1 MLDSLR
7 AWLGRHPWYVGA
19 TFLFCAFMA
28 LIYSPFDIL
37 IKPLYQDIALAED
50 VWFGFELRGMQA
62 KLTEPLHW
70 AVYLV
75 LAWGFWKERTWVWP
89 LATIYVAQVAVAML
103 VWNLREE
110 DGGGWIMGLGAFA
123 IFAAL
128 SVSLWRARPRAAS

>member
-1 MLDSLR
+1 MLDRLR

-19 TFLFCAFMA
+19 TFVFCAFMA
-28 LIYSPFDIL
+28 LVYSPFDIL
-37 IKPLYQDIALAED
+37 IKPLYQDVALAED

-70 AVYLV
+70 AIYGTLT
-75 LAWGFWKERTWVWP
+75 WGFWKERPWVWP
-89 LATIYVAQVAVAML
+89 LATIYVAQVALAML

-128 SVSLWRARPRAAS
+128 AVALWRARPRAAS